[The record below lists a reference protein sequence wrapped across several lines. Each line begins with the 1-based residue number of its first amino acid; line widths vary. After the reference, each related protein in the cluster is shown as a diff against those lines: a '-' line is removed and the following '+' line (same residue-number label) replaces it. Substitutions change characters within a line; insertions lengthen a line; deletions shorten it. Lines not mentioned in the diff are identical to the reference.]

1 MKVILL
7 SVLVISLVSCK
18 KESSSTNSTTSNTP
32 SQSNTIIY
40 SGKKLEIQKEDLP
53 SSPLTYNEAKS
64 EILKIGNN
72 WRLPTDSELAF
83 MYLDRI
89 KIGGFREAY
98 YWGNY
103 TGIYPPYCV
112 YHFKTGNLESSSKLP
127 SSTNT
132 PCYVRLVRT
141 IK

>member
-1 MKVILL
+1 MKVVLL
-7 SVLVISLVSCK
+7 SILIMSLISCK
-18 KESSSTNSTTSNTP
+18 KESTTANSTTTNTP
-32 SQSNTIIY
+32 SQSNTIVY

-53 SSPLTYNEAKS
+53 SSPLTYNEANS
-64 EILKIGNN
+64 EIIKIGNN

-83 MYLDRI
+83 MYLDKT
-89 KIGGFREAY
+89 KIGGFRDAY

-103 TGIYPPYCV
+103 TGIYPSFCV
-112 YHFKTGNLESSSKLP
+112 YHFKTGKLESP
-127 SSTNT
+127 SSTNI

>member
-83 MYLDRI
+83 MY
-89 KIGGFREAY
+89 
-98 YWGNY
+98 
-103 TGIYPPYCV
+103 
-112 YHFKTGNLESSSKLP
+112 
-127 SSTNT
+127 
-132 PCYVRLVRT
+132 
-141 IK
+141 